1 MGRAGAVTALAG
13 AASGVLFLSL
23 VLGAQTAPFVAYF
36 VQLPLFFCGLAFG
49 LASVTFASAGA
60 TLIAMLLGGFLAGAG
75 FLLIEVAPAILVVR
89 RAMLW
94 REHDG
99 TVEWYPAGR
108 ILAELTLLTAA
119 IAVAGLLWLG
129 QGEGGVE
136 GALARLAQ
144 ALSTETA
151 TAVAAAEFHALTVR
165 WARWVPG
172 IVAMSWM
179 MMTILNVVLAQL
191 LARRAGW
198 ARRPMPDIAALDVP
212 RYCATVLAVA
222 LAAAVALDGFL
233 GYMAAAAVL
242 VFAVPSLF
250 QGLAVVHTISRRRAP
265 NRVPLIF
272 FYVLLTVFSWP
283 LVPLVVLVGLV
294 DTWAGLRRRLA

>member
-23 VLGAQTAPFVAYF
+23 VLGAKVAPFLAYF

-60 TLIAMLLGGFLAGAG
+60 ALIGVLLGGFLAGAG
-75 FLLIEVAPAILVVR
+75 FLLIEVAPTVLVVR
-89 RAMLW
+89 QAMLW
-94 REHDG
+94 RERDG
-99 TVEWYPAGR
+99 VVEWYPAGR
-108 ILAELTLLTAA
+108 ILAELTLLTA
-119 IAVAGLLWLG
+119 GLVIVGLVWLAS
-129 QGEGGVE
+129 GEGGIE
-136 GALARLAQ
+136 GAFAHFAQ
-144 ALSTETA
+144 ALSTEAA
-151 TAVAAAEFHALTVR
+151 TAVAAAELHALTVR

-179 MMTILNVVLAQL
+179 MMTILNAVLAQL

-198 ARRPMPDIAALDVP
+198 ARRPMPDIAALEVP
-212 RYCATVLAVA
+212 HYCATTLVVA
-222 LAAAVALDGFL
+222 LAAVVALGGFL
-233 GYMAAAAVL
+233 GYVAAAAVL
-242 VFAVPSLF
+242 VFAVPALF
-250 QGLAVVHTISRRRAP
+250 QGLAVVHTFSRRHGP

-283 LVPLVVLVGLV
+283 LVPIVVVIGLV
-294 DTWAGLRRRLA
+294 DTWVGVRRRLA